1 MPLPSPQYAVE
12 DLSRHAITALR
23 AGQLIGLPT
32 ETVYGLA
39 ACLARASGME
49 SLKKVLHIQGHPEW
63 VIHVSMAGDLA
74 QYLQSIPPVAL
85 RLVRRLWPGPL
96 AVQLPVDSASLE
108 RFWRI
113 AGKPATAEVLVDGY
127 ATFRCPEVEI
137 TRRILAGAGEPIIIV
152 GVGGQNRITIAEEL
166 PTALRNQLAVM
177 IPGPPPRYK
186 KPSTLVRIN
195 RDHIAVLREGAV
207 EERIIRRWE
216 DLVIVFVCSGNT
228 CRSPMAAGLAAKFL
242 ADRLHIPIADLPRHH
257 VILRSAGLHAG
268 HGMPAAA
275 AAVKVVGAM
284 GVDIHK
290 HRSAPITDDL
300 LHRADMI
307 YTMTQAQR
315 EELISRSGSS
325 PENIMMLD
333 PDGDIADPIGSGE
346 PVYRRVAQRLEKLI
360 RNRFAELEL

>member
-113 AGKPATAEVLVDGY
+113 VGKPATAEVLVDGY

-177 IPGPPPRYK
+177 IPGLPPRYK

-228 CRSPMAAGLAAKFL
+228 CRSPMAAGLATRIL
-242 ADRLHIPIADLPRHH
+242 SETLHIPIAELPGAH
-257 VILRSAGLHAG
+257 VLVRSAGVHAAR
-268 HGMPAAA
+268 GMPAAPE
-275 AAVKVVGAM
+275 AVKIAGEMGA
-284 GVDIHK
+284 DIHQ
-290 HRSAPITDDL
+290 HRSVPLTDDL
-300 LHRADMI
+300 LRRADMI
-307 YTMTQAQR
+307 YTMTQAHR
-315 EELISRSGSS
+315 DEIISHA
-325 PENIMMLD
+325 PLMAEKTFTLD
-333 PDGDIADPIGSGE
+333 PDGDIEDPIGKGE
-346 PVYRRVAQRLEKLI
+346 QVYRRTAQRIEKLI
-360 RNRFAELEL
+360 RNRVAELEL